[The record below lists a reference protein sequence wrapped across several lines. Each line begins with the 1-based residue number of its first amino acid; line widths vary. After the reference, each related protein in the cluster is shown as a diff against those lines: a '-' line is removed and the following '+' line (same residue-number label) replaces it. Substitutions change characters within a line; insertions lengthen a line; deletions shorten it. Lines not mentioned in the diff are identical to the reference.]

1 MQRIIFKLVERL
13 IPPFIFSNG
22 PSKVSNC
29 NIVTS
34 YDTNSFIGIII
45 AFKWI
50 ARKYVC
56 YFR

>member
-13 IPPFIFSNG
+13 IPPLIFSNG

-29 NIVTS
+29 HIVTS
-34 YDTNSFIGIII
+34 YDTNSFIRIII

-50 ARKYVC
+50 ACK
-56 YFR
+56 